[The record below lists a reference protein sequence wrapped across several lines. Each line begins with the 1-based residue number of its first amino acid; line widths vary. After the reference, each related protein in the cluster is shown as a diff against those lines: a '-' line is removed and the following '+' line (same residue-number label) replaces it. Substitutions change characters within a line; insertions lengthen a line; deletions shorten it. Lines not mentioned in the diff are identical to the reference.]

1 MSKRNENMPRQTP
14 TDSLYFLEGKAASN
28 PFATSQKSQVIKI
41 NISWVPLKPEFQMS
55 PAYPGL
61 PLILQSVVREV
72 SGHGEADLPA
82 GLTVPYVCPS
92 PGQGEPAWPGPV
104 AK

>member
-1 MSKRNENMPRQTP
+1 MSKRHENKPRQTL

-28 PFATSQKSQVIKI
+28 PFATSQKSQVIKL
-41 NISWVPLKPEFQMS
+41 NISWVPLKPELQMS
-55 PAYPGL
+55 PACLGL
-61 PLILQSVVREV
+61 PLTLQSAVREV
-72 SGHGEADLPA
+72 LGHREAGLPA

-92 PGQGEPAWPGPV
+92 PGQGEPARPGPA